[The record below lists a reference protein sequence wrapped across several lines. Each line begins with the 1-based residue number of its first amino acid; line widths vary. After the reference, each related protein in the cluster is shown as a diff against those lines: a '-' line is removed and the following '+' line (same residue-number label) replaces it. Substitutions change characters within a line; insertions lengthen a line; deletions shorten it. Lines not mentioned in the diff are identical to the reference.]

1 LYAFLRAD
9 DRARHDADSG
19 GNPLNTDRDDVTVTN
34 DEAARRYEA
43 HVDGRLALLQYRRSG
58 DRLDL
63 VHTEVPEELEGQ
75 GIGATLARFALEDAR
90 RRRWA
95 VIPSCP
101 FVASYIRRHP
111 EYQDLVAADGSG
123 F

>member
-1 LYAFLRAD
+1 M
-9 DRARHDADSG
+9 
-19 GNPLNTDRDDVTVTN
+19 NTDRDDVTVTN
-34 DEAARRYEA
+34 NEAARRYEA

-75 GIGATLARFALEDAR
+75 GIGGALARFALEDAR
-90 RRRWA
+90 THRWT

-111 EYQDLVAADGSG
+111 AYDDLVQAEGGNGS
-123 F
+123 